1 MKWAYDHELKR
12 RDCVSRKIRDMGRQP
27 GAGVLVVGRRVPHG
41 ALPSPI
47 IDSFCLRVVRAM
59 RCRLDGECGAVHRVC
74 GTYIL
79 QFSPGPLE
87 TKRMAVRL
95 EQDLWYGF
103 LVDVDVYDGFIP
115 VTRHSLGLPPR
126 SCYVCGSP
134 SKECVVKSRHS
145 RPRTIVKI
153 WISLIGRA
161 ILHRVRPNGKM
172 RGENSS
178 ES

>member
-1 MKWAYDHELKR
+1 
-12 RDCVSRKIRDMGRQP
+12 
-27 GAGVLVVGRRVPHG
+27 
-41 ALPSPI
+41 
-47 IDSFCLRVVRAM
+47 
-59 RCRLDGECGAVHRVC
+59 
-74 GTYIL
+74 
-79 QFSPGPLE
+79 
-87 TKRMAVRL
+87 MAVRL

-103 LVDVDVYDGFIP
+103 LVDVDVYDGVIP

-126 SCYVCGSP
+126 SCYVCGLP

-161 ILHRVRPNGKM
+161 ILHRVRPNEKM